1 MTHRAARG
9 ISLTLLD
16 DESELFIQ
24 SLQSDSSRFI
34 SRLPMIDAVAARQ
47 LENKF
52 IDNDSNTQ

>member
-9 ISLTLLD
+9 ISLTL
-16 DESELFIQ
+16 DESEVFIQ